1 MKAGVDC
8 LKELEYA
15 EYEREINSGT
25 ENMKRISRIQIKSRV
40 RGKPIRKLPSLR
52 RQGPLTPA
60 AVRVRWDEAQVVL
73 VLEAEGVQLQGEPP
87 ARAKP
92 REFET
97 MDVSP
102 KVSDTSSEQPKVYH
116 VMLKASQSV

>member
-1 MKAGVDC
+1 M
-8 LKELEYA
+8 
-15 EYEREINSGT
+15 
-25 ENMKRISRIQIKSRV
+25 
-40 RGKPIRKLPSLR
+40 RG
-52 RQGPLTPA
+52 QGPLTPA
-60 AVRVRWDEAQVVL
+60 AVRVSWDEAQVVL